1 MRGNGRRGAGVIG
14 RSVAEQ
20 WAPVAACLLQQAT
33 RAGYH
38 PTLPAPDRLSLAFIG
53 NPGHILVQRW
63 VTFFARRG
71 HTVAVLEGFGNR
83 ASAEL
88 DERIR
93 VVRYDARG
101 SVRLPF
107 ASALHARRAVRGIL
121 RQLKPDVVHAH
132 TVRPYGWQA
141 GLAGYHPYVVST
153 WGSDVLLPPPGWRA
167 RFWQRRTLSEADL
180 VTAVSPYMGAA
191 AIRGGAVA
199 DRVVEIQFGV
209 DTRRYVPATVPSAS
223 LRRLGIDERPFVFS
237 PRAVKPLYNHETILE
252 AFARVGR
259 GHQLVMTSRNAEP
272 DHLERLL
279 AGIMRQGFRDQVVIV
294 EDATDDDMLALY
306 QGAAVVVSAPLSD
319 SFPISLLEAMA
330 CGTPVVVGDLPPI
343 RAVLEAAVPTS
354 IVPTRDAEA
363 MSAALRRTLE
373 MPPEQRRRLGAT
385 LRELAVRSADYESN
399 MLRMEGLY
407 RDLAARRA

>member
-1 MRGNGRRGAGVIG
+1 M
-14 RSVAEQ
+14 
-20 WAPVAACLLQQAT
+20 
-33 RAGYH
+33 
-38 PTLPAPDRLSLAFIG
+38 PASDRLSLAFIG

-71 HTVAVLEGFGNR
+71 HSVAVLEGFGNG

-93 VVRYDARG
+93 VIRYDARG
-101 SVRLPF
+101 SVRFPF
-107 ASALHARRAVRGIL
+107 ASAVHARRAVRGIL

-167 RFWQRRTLSEADL
+167 RFWQRRTLSGADL

-199 DRVVEIQFGV
+199 DRVVEVQFGV
-209 DTRRYVPATVPSAS
+209 DTRRYVPADVPAAS
-223 LRRLGIDERPFVFS
+223 LRRLGLDERPFVLS

-252 AFARVGR
+252 AFARLGD
-259 GHQLVMTSRNAEP
+259 GHQLVMTSRNADP

-279 AGIMRQGFRDQVVIV
+279 SAVTRDGVRDRVRII
-294 EDATDDDMLALY
+294 EDAADDDMVVLY
-306 QGAAVVVSAPLSD
+306 QAAAVVVSAPLSD

-330 CGTPVVVGDLPPI
+330 CGTPVVAGDLPPI

-354 IVPTRDAEA
+354 IVPTQDAEA
-363 MSAALRRTLE
+363 MLAALRRTLE
-373 MPPEQRRRLGAT
+373 MSPEQRRRLGAT
-385 LRELAVRSADYESN
+385 LRELVVRTADYESN
-399 MLRMEGLY
+399 MLRMEALY
-407 RDLAARRA
+407 GELVARRP